1 MREIKQLN
9 ESHIDAY
16 TDIAFNAYPSFKNFN
31 KDAMDKYKLEAIE
44 TMNND
49 PVVTFYGLFE
59 HEELIGVMRLFDF
72 QMNLFGKIM
81 PVSGLGFLGVHLL
94 HKKNGVAR
102 ELIAYY
108 EKHYLNKEVPI
119 ALLLPFRPDFYKR
132 MGYGFGTKLNQYRIP
147 SKYLPKYE
155 IKDKLRYLVENDL
168 NIILECHE
176 KVVKKSHGRIKKFGD
191 EIRDLFGNA
200 FNRIIGSF
208 NKDGKLNGYLVYK
221 FDNGKPG
228 NYTINHIYIKELIYE
243 NSMVLKNLMGYLKN
257 QIDQVELV
265 IFNTTDEH
273 FHNVFSNPL
282 NDSKN
287 YIPYGYLET
296 NTQAIGVM
304 YKILDIKMAFAQCSR
319 HYNYV
324 NLKVRFLVEDDY
336 NSSLTEI
343 IVHFNNGEII
353 LDELE
358 YDVSVKMKY
367 SDFSSLFLACTS
379 VSGLYNIGLLE
390 IDNKEKLEILDLAF
404 YYPQK
409 PVCYTD
415 F

>member
-9 ESHIDAY
+9 VSNIDAY
-16 TDIAFNAYPSFKNFN
+16 TDIAFNAYPSFKDFG
-31 KDAMDKYKLEAIE
+31 KEAMDEYKSETIE

-49 PVVTFYGLFE
+49 QAVTFYGLFE
-59 HEELIGVMRLFDF
+59 YDELIGVMRLFDF
-72 QMNLFGKIM
+72 EMNVFNKIM

-94 HKKNGVAR
+94 HKKKGVAR
-102 ELIAYY
+102 ELVEYY
-108 EKHYLNKEVPI
+108 EKHYLNKNVPI
-119 ALLLPFRPDFYKR
+119 AALLPFRPDFYKK
-132 MGYGFGTKLNQYRIP
+132 MGYGFGTKTNQYRIP
-147 SKYLPKYE
+147 SGYLPNYE
-155 IKDKLRYLVENDL
+155 IKNKLRYLVENDL
-168 NIILECHE
+168 NMILECHE
-176 KVVKKSHGRIKKFGD
+176 RVVKNSHGRIKKIGD
-191 EIRDLFGNA
+191 EIRDLFGDV

-208 NKDGKLNGYLVYK
+208 DKEGKLNGYLVYK
-221 FDNGKPG
+221 FNNGKSG
-228 NYTINHIYIKELIYE
+228 NYTINHIYIKEMIYE
-243 NSMVLKNLMGYLKN
+243 NSEVLKNLMGYLKS
-257 QIDQVELV
+257 QKDQVELV
-265 IFNTTDEH
+265 IFNTADEH
-273 FHNVFSNPL
+273 FHNIFSNPL
-282 NDSKN
+282 NDTKN

-304 YKILDIKMAFAQCSR
+304 YKILDIKMAFKQCSR

-336 NSSLTEI
+336 NSSTTEE
-343 IVHFNNGEII
+343 IVCFNRGEVS
-353 LDELE
+353 LEELE
-358 YDVSVKMKY
+358 YDVSVKMKH

-390 IDNKEKLEILDLAF
+390 IDDKEKLEILDLAF